1 MDGMGHYKRYI
12 FIVLAFVLVFN
23 YVFAFADDT
32 IEDLR
37 RKKQDAE
44 NQVKSAEKRIEELK
58 SKIQDV
64 KQQIDELDKQM
75 DLAATELDK
84 VEKQL
89 EILNQ
94 EIEKTTK
101 ELEEAE
107 KNIEEKQD
115 IFNERLRVMYK
126 KGSVGFLE
134 VLLASADIGDFLARQ
149 NMIQAIVDHDTQL
162 IRYMKEQKDIVE
174 QKSVQ
179 LKAQRASLEATK
191 TAWER
196 KNDELLQASRAKQL
210 LMEDLEQDKKEAEK
224 MYDEHIRE
232 AKEYESKIAQLM
244 RVSGPYSGGKMG
256 WPVPGHNE
264 ISSYFGY
271 RVHPI
276 YKVKKL
282 HTGIDI
288 PAPIGTS
295 VVAAADGEVI
305 YSGTLGTYGKVVM
318 IDHGG
323 GIATLYAHNSYLVAK
338 EGDKVSK
345 GDIIAKVGNTGASTG
360 PHCHFEV
367 RENGAYVDPIPW
379 LKGK

>member
-1 MDGMGHYKRYI
+1 MGRFKKHM
-12 FIVLAFVLVFN
+12 FILLALILIFN
-23 YVFAFADDT
+23 YAFSFADN

-37 RKKQDAE
+37 RKKQEAE
-44 NQVKSAEKRIEELK
+44 EQAKSAEKRIEELK
-58 SKIQDV
+58 SKTQDV
-64 KQQIDELDKQM
+64 KLQIEELDKQM
-75 DLAATELDK
+75 DIAANELEK
-84 VEKQL
+84 VEKEL
-89 EILNQ
+89 ETINK
-94 EIEKTTK
+94 EIEKTTE
-101 ELEEAE
+101 ELEKAE

-115 IFNERLRVMYK
+115 VFNERLRVMYK

-174 QKSVQ
+174 QKSVE

-191 TAWER
+191 TAWENR
-196 KNDELLQASRAKQL
+196 NNELLQASRAKQL
-210 LMEDLEQDKKEAEK
+210 LMEDYEKDIKEAERL
-224 MYDEHIRE
+224 YDEHIQE
-232 AKEYESKIAQLM
+232 AKKYESKIAQM
-244 RVSGPYSGGKMG
+244 QRVNGPYSGGKMG
-256 WPVPGHNE
+256 WPVPGHSS

-271 RVHPI
+271 RIHPI

-282 HTGIDI
+282 HTGLDI
-288 PAPIGTS
+288 PAPLGTN

-305 YSGTLGTYGKVVM
+305 YSGTLGTYGKAVI

-323 GIATLYAHNSYLVAK
+323 GIVTLYGHNSYLVVS
-338 EGDKVSK
+338 EGDKVSR
-345 GDIIAKVGNTGASTG
+345 GDVIAKVGNTGVSTG

-367 RENGAYVDPIPW
+367 RENGVYVDPIPW